1 MLEAWS
7 VRMEGFEEKK
17 RKRRWW
23 FMRKIVYIM
32 CAVTCF
38 MCLSPCLCVWV
49 CTVQYLHM
57 DVCHDDERIWTI
69 LFSARAFLRDRKC
82 VCDGKYLLT
91 RYDKPPKHFQ
101 FWSIHIFPLSVGG
114 WSPFV
119 HRLHLFSY
127 CAFAVSNSV
136 SAFNFFFFSFFL
148 RLYLL
153 EPIFHYE
160 LTEKVKFL
168 KLHVWICCC
177 CCWCICRMH
186 FMDGK
191 SKHLIVWYYF
201 WAVVCSRKAFDW
213 SFFLLF
219 GWYIFVYKMWLSN

>member
-1 MLEAWS
+1 MVYEENCIYHVRGNMFYVS
-7 VRMEGFEEKK
+7 VSLAVCVSVYSTIFTHGCLP
-17 RKRRWW
+17 WW
-23 FMRKIVYIM
+23 WADMNDSVFR
-32 CAVTCF
+32 
-38 MCLSPCLCVWV
+38 
-49 CTVQYLHM
+49 
-57 DVCHDDERIWTI
+57 
-69 LFSARAFLRDRKC
+69 ARVFLRDRKC

-101 FWSIHIFPLSVGG
+101 FWSIHIFLLSVGG

-219 GWYIFVYKMWLSN
+219 GWYIFVYKLWLSN